1 MAKNS
6 HDGRAVLQE
15 YLKRFG
21 DTEALGGKEPVGDR
35 TYRWREDL
43 FDKQLALIDDPSK
56 QKAALCSRRAGKTY
70 TCCYYMLEIAHR
82 FPNSLIPYIALTRPV
97 AKRLM
102 WGALKL
108 ANRQYHIGMKF
119 NNNELIATLKN
130 GSQISL
136 NGANDEADID
146 KLRGSA
152 YPLVVIDEA
161 ASYGPFLPELV
172 EDVLEPA
179 LLDYQGTLLM
189 TGTPNARC
197 HGHFFDVT
205 TKKEMGY
212 SVHKWTIRENPYIPH
227 ASDYLERKL
236 KTKGWREDNPVYMRE
251 WCGKWIRSDDSL
263 VYRYS
268 EANKVAAFPEG
279 LEYILGVDLGFT
291 DATAF
296 CIWGFSQDSPNAY
309 LVDCFKQTRL
319 ITSEIADIID
329 RLNDQ
334 YEFVA
339 MVCDEGG
346 LGKSMV
352 EEMRRRYALPIKP
365 AEKRQKHAYIQY
377 FNDGLQTNRILF
389 HPGSPILDE
398 WDLLQWHENRTK
410 EDPRFENHLSDAAL
424 YGWRECRHWLY
435 EEPSPEVV
443 RGSPEWYARQEE
455 IMWQNHAKSLR
466 PNDQPLAIREA
477 TVLKDMKPTR
487 FN

>member
-1 MAKNS
+1 MAIPVNS
-6 HDGRAVLQE
+6 RKVLQE

-21 DTEALGGKEPVGDR
+21 TTESLNDKEANKER

-43 FDKQLALIDDPSK
+43 FDRQLALIDDPAK
-56 QKAALCSRRAGKTY
+56 QKAALCSRRAGKTF
-70 TCCYYMLEIAHR
+70 TCCFYMLEVAHKYS
-82 FPNSLIPYIALTRPV
+82 NSLIPYIALTRSV

-102 WGALKL
+102 WGALKR
-108 ANRQYHIGMKF
+108 ANTQYHIGMKF

-179 LLDYQGTLLM
+179 LIDYSGTLLM

-197 HGHFFDVT
+197 HGHFFNAT
-205 TKKEMGY
+205 TDPKSGY

-227 ASDYLERKL
+227 AGDYLDKKL
-236 KTKGWREDNPVYMRE
+236 IQKGWGGDNPVYLRE

-268 EANKVAAFPEG
+268 DKNRVTEEDIPDG
-279 LEYILGVDLGFT
+279 LDYILGVDLGFT

-296 CIWGFSQDSPNAY
+296 VVWGFSSDSPNAY
-309 LVDCFKQTRL
+309 LVEGVKQSRL
-319 ITSEIADIID
+319 ITSEIAEIIED
-329 RLNDQ
+329 MHYKYN
-334 YEFVA
+334 FTS
-339 MVCDEGG
+339 MVCDTGG

-352 EEMRRRYALPIKP
+352 EEMRRRYGLPLKA
-365 AEKRQKHAYIQY
+365 AEKRNKFSYIEY
-377 FNDGLQTNRILF
+377 FNDGLRTGRIKVLGDSDIF
-389 HPGSPILDE
+389 DE
-398 WDLLQWHENRTK
+398 WDLLQWNENRNK
-410 EDPRFENHLSDAAL
+410 EDDRFENHLSDASL
-424 YGWRECRHWLY
+424 YGWRECRHFMY
-435 EEPSPEVV
+435 EEGIPPAEV
-443 RGSPEWYARQEE
+443 GSPRYYEE
-455 IMWQNHAKSLR
+455 LEDKIWSNVRKGLEPDKR
-466 PNDQPLAIREA
+466 PLAIKDA
-477 TVLKDMKPTR
+477 TVLEKMR

>member
-1 MAKNS
+1 MATRVDK
-6 HDGRAVLQE
+6 RKALQE
-15 YLKRFG
+15 YIKRFG
-21 DTEALGGKEPVGDR
+21 ATDSLGGKEPNQDR

-56 QKAALCSRRAGKTY
+56 QKAALCSRRAGKTF
-70 TCCYYMLEIAHR
+70 TCCFYMLEVAHR
-82 FPNSLIPYIALTRPV
+82 YSNSLIPYIALTRSV

-102 WGALKL
+102 WGALKR
-108 ANRQYHIGMKF
+108 ANNQYHIGMKF

-179 LLDYQGTLLM
+179 LIDYSGTLLM

-197 HGHFFDVT
+197 HGHFFNAT
-205 TKKEMGY
+205 TDQKSGY

-227 ASDYLERKL
+227 AGDYLDKKL
-236 KTKGWREDNPVYMRE
+236 AQKGWREDNPVYLRE

-268 EANKVAAFPEG
+268 DKNRIDSEDLPEG
-279 LEYILGVDLGFT
+279 LDYILGVDLGFT

-296 CIWGFSQDSPNAY
+296 VVWGFSDDAPNAY
-309 LVDCFKQTRL
+309 LVEGIKQTRL
-319 ITSEIADIID
+319 ITSEIAEIIED
-329 RLNDQ
+329 LN
-334 YEFVA
+334 YRYNFTS
-339 MVCDEGG
+339 MVCDTGG

-352 EEMRRRYALPIKP
+352 EEMRRRYALPLKA
-365 AEKRQKHAYIQY
+365 AEKRNKFAYVEY
-377 FNDGLQTNRILF
+377 FNDGLRTERIKVLS
-389 HPGSPILDE
+389 GSEIFDE
-398 WDLLQWHENRTK
+398 WDLLQWNENRNK
-410 EDPRFENHLSDAAL
+410 EDDRFENHLSDAAL
-424 YGWRECRHWLY
+424 YGWRECRHYMY
-435 EEPSPEVV
+435 EEGIPPAEV
-443 RGSPEWYARQEE
+443 GSPRYYEE
-455 IMWQNHAKSLR
+455 LEDKIWSQVRRGLEPDDR
-466 PNDQPLAIREA
+466 PMAIKDA
-477 TVLKDMKPTR
+477 TVLEHIR
-487 FN
+487 LN